1 MSSLLVFTYNLDSG
15 QQGGQLRSRDHQ
27 LCDVL
32 ARLLLHPIVPVDI
45 INGYRDNIYTPCV
58 LKLDLLLKRR
68 TYCSF
73 LVSVLGH
80 IFEPIQKLPGLL
92 RDFFFCKKGYFCLVK
107 EIA

>member
-1 MSSLLVFTYNLDSG
+1 MDGPLLVFMYLDSG
-15 QQGGQLRSRDHQ
+15 QEGGQLRGRDHQ

-92 RDFFFCKKGYFCLVK
+92 REFFFCKKGTFAL
-107 EIA
+107 